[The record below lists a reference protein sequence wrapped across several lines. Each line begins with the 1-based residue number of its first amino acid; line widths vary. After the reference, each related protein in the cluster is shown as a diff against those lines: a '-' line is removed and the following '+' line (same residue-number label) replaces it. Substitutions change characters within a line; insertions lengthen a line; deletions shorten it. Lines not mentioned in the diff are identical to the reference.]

1 MNEAAEMKRVDEAR
15 EPGEAQMIHSRARI
29 IIPFKKLREALQ
41 ILRSVR
47 ERTRFKLGCVSTNI
61 YREVDLEN
69 VIIVEECW
77 SGEEELEHHLRS
89 DEYNKV
95 LSVFD
100 MASVLPE
107 ISFDRILT
115 TTGFE
120 TIEKART
127 QQSERACTQ
136 HYTTTQGSVGS

>member
-1 MNEAAEMKRVDEAR
+1 MNEVAEKKRLDEAR
-15 EPGEAQMIHSRARI
+15 EPGEAQMIHARARI

-41 ILRSVR
+41 ILRAVR
-47 ERTRFKLGCVSTNI
+47 QRTRFKLGCVSSNI

-77 SGEEELEHHLRS
+77 SSEEDLERHLRS

-115 TTGFE
+115 TTGCE
-120 TIEKART
+120 TIEKVRT
-127 QQSERACTQ
+127 QQSERECTR
-136 HYTTTQGSVGS
+136 HYTTTQGSGGS

>member
-1 MNEAAEMKRVDEAR
+1 MNEVAEKKRLDEAR
-15 EPGEAQMIHSRARI
+15 EPGEAQMIHARARI
-29 IIPFKKLREALQ
+29 MIPFKKLREALQ
-41 ILRSVR
+41 ILRAVR
-47 ERTRFKLGCVSTNI
+47 QQTRVKLGCVSSNI

-77 SGEEELEHHLRS
+77 SSEEDLARHHRS
-89 DEYNKV
+89 DEYNKI

-100 MASVLPE
+100 TASVLPE

-127 QQSERACTQ
+127 QHS
-136 HYTTTQGSVGS
+136 TTTQGSVGT